1 MKIRIDQQSP
11 VNIIDEKID
20 GFKILGIGASLRK
33 NSTSTKILQMTLKE
47 CQKYGAIIG
56 IIDLRQIELPIFSPN
71 KPKEITENVRKINDE
86 VIESDAFI
94 LATPDYHGSMSGG
107 MKNFLDY
114 YWYEFSGKLFGY
126 IVSSHEK
133 GLTAIDH
140 MRTAVRQCYGWSLP
154 YGLSIHGENDF
165 DDEGNLKNTYL
176 NQRMKNM
183 GRDMVTY
190 GKLIATQFLYDK
202 NLKEN
207 NTFAFQFVKK

>member
-56 IIDLRQIELPIFSPN
+56 IVDLRQIELPIFSPN

-133 GLTAIDH
+133 GLTVVEI
-140 MRTAVRQCYGWSLP
+140 
-154 YGLSIHGENDF
+154 
-165 DDEGNLKNTYL
+165 
-176 NQRMKNM
+176 
-183 GRDMVTY
+183 GRAHV
-190 GKLIATQFLYDK
+190 
-202 NLKEN
+202 
-207 NTFAFQFVKK
+207 

>member
-11 VNIIDEKID
+11 VNIIDAKID

-56 IIDLRQIELPIFSPN
+56 IVDLRQIELPIFSPN

-133 GLTAIDH
+133 GLTVIDH

-165 DDEGNLKNTYL
+165 DDQGNLKNTYL